1 MNIVLIGKGSILFSL
16 ALKIKE
22 YSYLNIDMIIWDN
35 RSNNKKDLHFFENL
49 KKKFKIIKVKNIN
62 QSSVIKLIK
71 NDIDYILSVNNTQI
85 FNKRFVEIFKNKII
99 NYHYSLIPS
108 YKGLYS
114 CTKVILKN
122 EKYTGITWHIV
133 TNKIDNGPIVFQKKI
148 MIKKNENA
156 SSLIIR
162 LNAECIKTFMEFI
175 KNLKKKRF
183 TKNKKK
189 IKDFRLY
196 LKKDKYT
203 IISTTMHSKKI
214 LQTFKAFDYY
224 PFTSPLPKLK
234 IFLDKF
240 FKINII
246 NQIKKPNKK
255 FAKFLKINK
264 NEYLIKTL
272 DNKYLKINVCNN

>member
-62 QSSVIKLIK
+62 QSSAIKLIK

-156 SSLIIR
+156 ASLIIK

-246 NQIKKPNKK
+246 KKIKKPNKK

>member
-62 QSSVIKLIK
+62 QLNVIKLIK

-156 SSLIIR
+156 SSLIIK

-272 DNKYLKINVCNN
+272 DNKYLKN

>member
-35 RSNNKKDLHFFENL
+35 RSNDKKDLHFFENL

>member
-1 MNIVLIGKGSILFSL
+1 MNFVLIGKGPILFSL

-22 YSYLNIDMIIWDN
+22 YSYLNIDMISWEN
-35 RSNNKKDLHFFENL
+35 RSNDKKDLHLFENL

-62 QSSVIKLIK
+62 QSSGIKLIK

-85 FNKRFVEIFKNKII
+85 FNKRFVKIFKNKII

-162 LNAECIKTFMEFI
+162 LNAECIKTFIEFI

-183 TKNKKK
+183 TKNNKK

-203 IISTTMHSKKI
+203 TIRTTMHSKKI

>member
-62 QSSVIKLIK
+62 QSNVIKLIK

-156 SSLIIR
+156 SSLIIK
-162 LNAECIKTFMEFI
+162 LNAECIKTFKEFI

-246 NQIKKPNKK
+246 NKIKKPNKK

-264 NEYLIKTL
+264 NEYIIKTL

>member
-35 RSNNKKDLHFFENL
+35 RSNNKKIYIFLKNL

-183 TKNKKK
+183 TKIRK
-189 IKDFRLY
+189 
-196 LKKDKYT
+196 
-203 IISTTMHSKKI
+203 
-214 LQTFKAFDYY
+214 
-224 PFTSPLPKLK
+224 KLK
-234 IFLDKF
+234 ISAF
-240 FKINII
+240 I
-246 NQIKKPNKK
+246 
-255 FAKFLKINK
+255 
-264 NEYLIKTL
+264 
-272 DNKYLKINVCNN
+272 

>member
-1 MNIVLIGKGSILFSL
+1 MNNPK
-16 ALKIKE
+16 
-22 YSYLNIDMIIWDN
+22 YLT
-35 RSNNKKDLHFFENL
+35 K
-49 KKKFKIIKVKNIN
+49 
-62 QSSVIKLIK
+62 
-71 NDIDYILSVNNTQI
+71 Y
-85 FNKRFVEIFKNKII
+85 VEIFKNKII

-114 CTKVILKN
+114 AQSNPQN
-122 EKYTGITWHIV
+122 ENTLNKWHIV

-162 LNAECIKTFMEFI
+162 LNAECIKTFIEFI
-175 KNLKKKRF
+175 KNLKKNKF
-183 TKNKKK
+183 TKNNKK

-203 IISTTMHSKKI
+203 TIRTTMHSKKI

-240 FKINII
+240 
-246 NQIKKPNKK
+246 
-255 FAKFLKINK
+255 
-264 NEYLIKTL
+264 
-272 DNKYLKINVCNN
+272 